1 MNSNK
6 ELMIFNVNLRSFCD
20 WGTQTSTWKLLR
32 NSKPRLHDGCARH
45 TSPSQTVLCS
55 QTQKNK
61 SIGTCSSEL
70 YTFYLL
76 KLPPPPRA
84 AICNINDQ
92 KLHLV
97 ISSLYPSNIN
107 QTAPRKKQT
116 PLPSMGSE
124 SIDRLPPGLEGGY
137 IHSGLGQRTCQ
148 NSLLLSELS
157 NVKSSCNQHLF
168 FCQTNTAMQELQLN
182 QNHGILCDLGVSLYH
197 DSKTWTQKHLGV
209 LHWTKDEPSLGQPHT
224 PAMPCK
230 PASYRRWNKVCQ
242 YSLSQPL

>member
-32 NSKPRLHDGCARH
+32 NSKPRLHDGCVRH

-61 SIGTCSSEL
+61 PIGTCSSEL

-148 NSLLLSELS
+148 RSRCCYPSYPMS
-157 NVKSSCNQHLF
+157 NRPAINIFFLPNECSNAGAAVKSKSWHF
-168 FCQTNTAMQELQLN
+168 VWSWSIA
-182 QNHGILCDLGVSLYH
+182 VSWL
-197 DSKTWTQKHLGV
+197 
-209 LHWTKDEPSLGQPHT
+209 
-224 PAMPCK
+224 
-230 PASYRRWNKVCQ
+230 
-242 YSLSQPL
+242 

>member
-107 QTAPRKKQT
+107 QTAPRKKT
-116 PLPSMGSE
+116 DTSTLN
-124 SIDRLPPGLEGGY
+124 GLWEHWQASSRSWRW
-137 IHSGLGQRTCQ
+137 IHSFRSRSK
-148 NSLLLSELS
+148 NLSEVAVVIRVIQCQIVLQSTSFFLPNECS
-157 NVKSSCNQHLF
+157 NAGAAVKSKSWHF
-168 FCQTNTAMQELQLN
+168 VWSWSIA
-182 QNHGILCDLGVSLYH
+182 VSWL
-197 DSKTWTQKHLGV
+197 
-209 LHWTKDEPSLGQPHT
+209 
-224 PAMPCK
+224 
-230 PASYRRWNKVCQ
+230 
-242 YSLSQPL
+242 